1 MKKIFRGVKVKGLKK
16 LKNPFYVAKLLSDEG
31 YKDVTL
37 VVGSDRVSEIKKS
50 MSKYINHPD
59 PKKAFYFDSFNVVSA
74 GQRDPD
80 DTGVAGMSATK
91 MRVLAV
97 ENDFTNF
104 FAASPSG
111 AKEKDTKNIF
121 KLIQKKLGIR
131 DMWDAVVQTLPE
143 NASESMVN
151 GEVSKYLP
159 ESLLKEFNLR

>member
-1 MKKIFRGVKVKGLKK
+1 
-16 LKNPFYVAKLLSDEG
+16 
-31 YKDVTL
+31 
-37 VVGSDRVSEIKKS
+37 